1 MINWLN
7 LIIEELRFYELYKCN
22 ILDFIGLVSP
32 FLLFCQR
39 MVVNCKVNHIQSNMG
54 GGGVKSL

>member
-54 GGGVKSL
+54 GGG

>member
-22 ILDFIGLVSP
+22 ILDFIGLVRNSIIVTRMSVCP
-32 FLLFCQR
+32 F
-39 MVVNCKVNHIQSNMG
+39 KT
-54 GGGVKSL
+54 